1 MRVPGGIG
9 QSIVSVC
16 NTPRP
21 ILHNFIP
28 KNKKGTKT
36 VRHNTSIVG
45 FGKSAFILG
54 RIDKGRHGL

>member
-1 MRVPGGIG
+1 MRVPGGLG
-9 QSIVSVC
+9 QSIVYVC

-28 KNKKGTKT
+28 KMKGTEI